1 MRPGDEKDA
10 TVTVGLVLAMASAA
24 TSGYYFGGPCISNK
38 NSNGEAN
45 ENAADAT
52 Y

>member
-24 TSGYYFGGPCISNK
+24 TSGYYSGGPCISNK
-38 NSNGEAN
+38 KSNGETN